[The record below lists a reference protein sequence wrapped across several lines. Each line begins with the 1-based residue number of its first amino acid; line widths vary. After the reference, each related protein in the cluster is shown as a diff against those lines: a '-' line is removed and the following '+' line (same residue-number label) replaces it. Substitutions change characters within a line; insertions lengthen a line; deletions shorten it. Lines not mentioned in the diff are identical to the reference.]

1 MKLGTLRSDG
11 RDGKLCVVS
20 RDLRQFSV
28 ADDAAPNLQAAI
40 DRWPEVVEGL
50 GARYEALNSRRAH
63 GARDFDARLFSAPL
77 PRAYQWIDAGGYMS
91 HMQRM
96 RSARK
101 APMPPRWETEPA
113 MYQGLSDTNLA
124 ACDDIVG
131 DPAWGIDLEAELAV
145 IVGDVPM
152 GIAASDALAAVRLVV
167 LLNDISLR
175 KLIPEELAKGF
186 GFIWGK
192 PASAFA
198 PVAVTPEEFG
208 ADWTEGKAVCRVRC
222 TVNDRLLGA
231 PMAGVDQQFSFPRII
246 EHAVKTR
253 SLAAGSIVGAG
264 TVSNYDPAA
273 GFSCLVE
280 RHVVEGTEPRFL
292 QPGDRVVI
300 EAFGR
305 DGKSIF
311 GAIDQRVAAPS
322 A

>member
-1 MKLGTLRSDG
+1 MKLGTLRSG
-11 RDGKLCVVS
+11 ERDGKLCVVS
-20 RDLRQFSV
+20 RDLRRFML
-28 ADDAAPNLQAAI
+28 ADDIAPNLQAAL
-40 DRWPEVVEGL
+40 DRWPEVVERL
-50 GARYEALNSRRAH
+50 EARYAALNAGKA
-63 GARDFDARLFSAPL
+63 GAASDFDARHFLAPL

-101 APMPPRWETEPA
+101 APMPPRWDTEPA

-131 DPAWGIDLEAELAV
+131 DPAWGIDLEAEVAV

-152 GIAASDALAAVRLVV
+152 GVAARDALAAIRLVV
-167 LLNDISLR
+167 LLNDKSLR

-198 PVAVTPEEFG
+198 PVAVTPDEFG
-208 ADWTEGKAVCRVRC
+208 VDWSDGKARCRVRC
-222 TVNDRLLGA
+222 SVNHELLGA
-231 PMAGVDQQFSFPRII
+231 PSAGVDQQFSFPRII
-246 EHAVKTR
+246 EHATRTR

-264 TVSNYDPAA
+264 TVSNYDETA

-280 RHVVEGTEPRFL
+280 RHVVEGTEPRLL

-300 EAFGR
+300 EAFDR

-311 GAIDQRVAAPS
+311 GAIDQRVAALS